1 MITHTLRLPLVVNAR
16 PQTEQPKGFSP
27 VCVRSWICKALAE
40 EKFFPHALQL
50 CCLGVRLGGG
60 GPVSEVTA
68 GIITSER
75 EVGDC
80 RPNAGRGPSFSMYG
94 LLQAFISSFTAVCEF
109 LVSCS
114 VDLLAFSENKNKKC
128 I

>member
-1 MITHTLRLPLVVNAR
+1 MNAR

-50 CCLGVRLGGG
+50 CCLGVRRGGG
-60 GPVSEVTA
+60 GPVSVVTP

-80 RPNAGRGPSFSMYG
+80 RPNAGKGPSFSMYG
-94 LLQAFISSFTAVCEF
+94 LMQALSSFTAVGEF
-109 LVSCS
+109 FLS
-114 VDLLAFSENKNKKC
+114 
-128 I
+128 